1 MAHKCQRPE
10 NPQHNNLK
18 LLCSGFLGNTTKW
31 NCCVVDVPTTQRKL
45 EGKYS
50 LESTDPRESEIRAPP
65 QLELGRYRFFKS
77 VSVFVFLVGFFKSRY
92 RFRFRFFKISRYR
105 FQFSV
110 FPHEPTTCLSNNT
123 IADTLRHPFSP
134 KWGLGPRICIT
145 NCGHKR

>member
-1 MAHKCQRPE
+1 MLHRGLFYIVAHKCQRPE

-18 LLCSGFLGNTTKW
+18 LLCAGFLGNTTKW

-77 VSVFVFLVGFFKSRY
+77 VSVFGFLVSFSKIGFGFGFSKY
-92 RFRFRFFKISRYR
+92 RDIGFG
-105 FQFSV
+105 FQF
-110 FPHEPTTCLSNNT
+110 F
-123 IADTLRHPFSP
+123 R
-134 KWGLGPRICIT
+134 T
-145 NCGHKR
+145 NLPLLIE